1 MTKKRI
7 LEIIENMLQ
16 LGKITERRINYNRA
30 LLDLAQKVIEEV
42 DDDDDDM
49 QVREMRRGEAGDQDH
64 NAEGSRGQDQSG
76 TAGRSVPGL
85 CE

>member
-16 LGKITERRINYNRA
+16 LGKITEQRINYNRA
-30 LLDLAQKVIEEV
+30 LLDLAQKIIEEV
-42 DDDDDDM
+42 DEDDDM
-49 QVREMRRGEAGDQDH
+49 QVREMRRGEAGDPDH